1 MSNAAT
7 IIPFTTDSALSEV
20 NKLSQLVDD
29 LLELGAKLNNNA
41 EQLKNVQKIL
51 RQQELKK
58 QFLTL
63 EEVADALHCEKKTAT
78 KALRERNVEIIT
90 AGKTYVVQSDN
101 FLNAFRNV

>member
-1 MSNAAT
+1 MSVPSK

-20 NKLSQLVDD
+20 SKLTQLVDN
-29 LLELGAKLNNNA
+29 LLELGIKLNENS
-41 EQLKNVQKIL
+41 EQLEKVQKAI
-51 RQQELKK
+51 RQQELRK

-78 KALRERNVEIIT
+78 KELRERGVEIIT

-101 FLNAFRNV
+101 FVNAFKNA